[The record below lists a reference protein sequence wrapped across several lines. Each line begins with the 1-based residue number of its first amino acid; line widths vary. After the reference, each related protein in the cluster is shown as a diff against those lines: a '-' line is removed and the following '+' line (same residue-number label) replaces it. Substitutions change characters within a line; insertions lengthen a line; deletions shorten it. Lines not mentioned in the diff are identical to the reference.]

1 MSYNINCKK
10 CGTLFMKVAHK
21 STETVCHGCRR
32 RTRNAMVP
40 HAFEEMSKAE
50 IIRLLEIMRTKH
62 EEMET
67 KITSINSKM
76 DNLLSTIG
84 NSKVIKEAV
93 IKAAEEIN
101 TDMKMLYIKH
111 NNRIL
116 KLEKE
121 VFKLDNANTV
131 SKE

>member
-1 MSYNINCKK
+1 
-10 CGTLFMKVAHK
+10 MKVAHK

-67 KITSINSKM
+67 KLTSMESKM
-76 DNLLSTIG
+76 DNLLLTVG
-84 NSKVIKEAV
+84 KSKVIKAAV
-93 IKAAEEIN
+93 IKAAEDLN
-101 TDMKMLYIKH
+101 PDMKMLYVKH
-111 NNRIL
+111 NNRLL
-116 KLEKE
+116 KLEKK
-121 VFKLDNANTV
+121 VFKLDDANTV